1 MTEMTK
7 RQTAK
12 IYQFPAGGRAGLSIQ
27 NDAVRRGETVA
38 MKQPKAVLGGGCWYH
53 DEAMKEA
60 SVDNA
65 G

>member
-7 RQTAK
+7 RQSAK

-27 NDAVRRGETVA
+27 NDAERRDETVA
-38 MKQPKAVLGGGCWYH
+38 MKQPKIVLGGGCWYH
-53 DEAMKEA
+53 DEAMKDA
-60 SVDNA
+60 GVDNA